1 MVHNRDVM
9 KELQVGMLVAVQGST
24 FVQVGTVQA
33 IPADPNSDIKVTV
46 HWMEQERAPHKP
58 KWLRYF
64 KPSPITKNDAIGTV
78 SFANII
84 LYDFELTNNGGLRK
98 KSREYL
104 KTFQVGFIFVF
115 SCVYS
120 IVRSN
125 AS

>member
-1 MVHNRDVM
+1 MDNCDVM

-33 IPADPNSDIKVTV
+33 IPADPNSDSKVTV

-64 KPSPITKNDAIGTV
+64 KPSPITKKDAIGTV

-98 KSREYL
+98 KS
-104 KTFQVGFIFVF
+104 
-115 SCVYS
+115 
-120 IVRSN
+120 
-125 AS
+125 